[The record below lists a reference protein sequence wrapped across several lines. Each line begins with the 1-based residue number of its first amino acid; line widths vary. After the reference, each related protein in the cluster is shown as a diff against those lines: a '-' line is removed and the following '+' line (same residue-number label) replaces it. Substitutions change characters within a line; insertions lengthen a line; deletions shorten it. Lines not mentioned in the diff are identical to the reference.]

1 PHDPRRVLPIAERH
15 RRRGLV
21 GSHLVPAPRDARHHG
36 HRHGVPA
43 HAALPPDDGHP
54 REARLRPHG
63 CRDPGAARRPRA
75 RGGRRP
81 ALTGADGPAFCRP
94 AGNPFRAG
102 SMPLVD
108 SSAPAAP
115 FPARFGR
122 QHAEKPGSAYPAS
135 NLLCPSYEWK
145 GAVDMATV
153 FQEVEMSELE
163 KDILLSVYSGRV
175 ATDLVQ
181 LTLTEKPGSA
191 GEARHALAGLVMRN
205 LLAWAGENTYLLT
218 EEGESTASL
227 LSTHVLA

>member
-1 PHDPRRVLPIAERH
+1 
-15 RRRGLV
+15 
-21 GSHLVPAPRDARHHG
+21 
-36 HRHGVPA
+36 
-43 HAALPPDDGHP
+43 
-54 REARLRPHG
+54 
-63 CRDPGAARRPRA
+63 
-75 RGGRRP
+75 
-81 ALTGADGPAFCRP
+81 
-94 AGNPFRAG
+94 
-102 SMPLVD
+102 
-108 SSAPAAP
+108 
-115 FPARFGR
+115 
-122 QHAEKPGSAYPAS
+122 
-135 NLLCPSYEWK
+135 
-145 GAVDMATV
+145 MATV